1 MKATLKRI
9 YQNVCRFSQGR
20 LTALEFKVHSPYI
33 NMYIYHIWGHLIYL
47 LLCFA
52 LHFKLFSY
60 MSVCIWYKRLRCQ
73 RNFLFWLHIPCTY
86 VIVKKLPTDSE
97 LTLESWWSILP
108 EIQLKFYLFSHET
121 THWSDLLFAASC
133 LALQL
138 VKSVEY
144 ILYVAGIVM
153 VNSD

>member
-1 MKATLKRI
+1 MCRVTLSLI
-9 YQNVCRFSQGR
+9 SLLSFSH
-20 LTALEFKVHSPYI
+20 LKVIISIAL
-33 NMYIYHIWGHLIYL
+33 HLNAFLRL

-52 LHFKLFSY
+52 LHFKFFSY

-86 VIVKKLPTDSE
+86 VIVEKLPTDSE